1 MSHRRK
7 HNLLVPIAL
16 TATAAAASFALW
28 YFLHD
33 DNDTHNN
40 RRTLDGHE
48 SDYEPSRRGGRS
60 SPTTA
65 TTATKT
71 NIAAVD
77 RAIAGGSSAAAAT
90 GSGGKKSVALVLR
103 EGSEPSKLLQH
114 LPTPF
119 PLDRVNVFVLIYSP
133 GVTAHPLSDSDAAT
147 FEVGKEEGKVYRQ
160 SRKFFPAEAP
170 RELVMPYTEVESL
183 VPMLKQLAPETVYI
197 EGELAG
203 MEGEVVA
210 GVMEGGWVGGVV
222 VTVWERGMGQKLAD
236 ATGRWGKRVRV
247 MDVDK
252 VGDDWMARI
261 R

>member
-7 HNLLVPIAL
+7 NNLLVPIAL

-65 TTATKT
+65 TTGT
-71 NIAAVD
+71 NTNTAAVD
-77 RAIAGGSSAAAAT
+77 RAIAGGSGGA
-90 GSGGKKSVALVLR
+90 GSGGKRSVALVLR

-119 PLDRVNVFVLIYSP
+119 PLEGVNVFVLIYSP
-133 GVTAHPLSDSDAAT
+133 GIAAHPLSDSDAAT
-147 FEVGKEEGKVYRQ
+147 FQVGKEEGKVYRQ

-170 RELVMPYTEVESL
+170 RELVMPYTEMGSL
-183 VPMLKQLAPETVYI
+183 VPMLNQLTPEMVYI

-203 MEGEVVA
+203 VDGEVVA
-210 GVMEGGWVGGVV
+210 GVMEKGLVGGVV

-261 R
+261 G